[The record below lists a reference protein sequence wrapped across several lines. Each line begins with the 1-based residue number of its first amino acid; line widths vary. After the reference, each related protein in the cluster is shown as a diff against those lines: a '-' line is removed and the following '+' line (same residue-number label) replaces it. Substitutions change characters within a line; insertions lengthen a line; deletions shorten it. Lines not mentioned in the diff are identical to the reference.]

1 MTEHDLQTLDS
12 LDSSDFMDGDLSD
25 EELEIPLHMVPPNP
39 DDADTLP
46 SQVHPS
52 YPYGNPTNLNHP
64 AALPHIPGEPG
75 RALYEDM
82 GHPGAGANMALRWKD
97 LALELLLPINEE
109 KEEAER
115 AALARKQAAVA
126 TQGNHA
132 SGMPQ
137 EQNVDDDDEDDSD
150 GDEADGDEDEE
161 EEEDDEE
168 DDEDDE
174 NNDLSRGSMDSGMTG
189 ASSQNGIEYS
199 P

>member
-1 MTEHDLQTLDS
+1 
-12 LDSSDFMDGDLSD
+12 
-25 EELEIPLHMVPPNP
+25 MVPPNP

-52 YPYGNPTNLNHP
+52 YLYGNPTNLNHP

-75 RALYEDM
+75 RALYE
-82 GHPGAGANMALRWKD
+82 ASTALRWKD

-109 KEEAER
+109 KAER
-115 AALARKQAAVA
+115 AALARKQAAIA

-161 EEEDDEE
+161 E

-174 NNDLSRGSMDSGMTG
+174 NNDLSRDSMDSGMSG